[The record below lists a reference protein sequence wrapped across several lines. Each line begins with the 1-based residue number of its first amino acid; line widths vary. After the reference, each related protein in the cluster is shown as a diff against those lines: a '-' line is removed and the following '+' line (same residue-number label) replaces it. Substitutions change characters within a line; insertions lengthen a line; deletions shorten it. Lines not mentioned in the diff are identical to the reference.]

1 MQVRHF
7 LLGVIVTIQH
17 NVLCNLN
24 LNQTHLIV
32 YYYGLRLR
40 ISPLQ
45 DELSCHFLIQSL
57 IMFD

>member
-7 LLGVIVTIQH
+7 LLGVIVTKQH

-24 LNQTHLIV
+24 LNHTHLIV

-40 ISPLQ
+40 NSPLQ
-45 DELSCHFLIQSL
+45 DELSRHFLIQSL
-57 IMFD
+57 IMFG